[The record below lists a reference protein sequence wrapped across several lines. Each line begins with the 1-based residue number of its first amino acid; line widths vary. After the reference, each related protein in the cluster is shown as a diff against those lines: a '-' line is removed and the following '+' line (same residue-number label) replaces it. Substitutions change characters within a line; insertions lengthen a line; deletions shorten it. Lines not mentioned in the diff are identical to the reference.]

1 MSTAAAA
8 PTALPSGEGA
18 SARTQEHTL
27 PPVLGRLLSGT
38 FWLAIRTPLQAVL
51 ALWTIPLILEAVGAT
66 QSGAYAFAW
75 GFGFFQM
82 LFEFGMGSALQRQ
95 ISECWTKGDRP
106 GVDRAIAC
114 GMNFYA
120 AMALVQSIALLA
132 VADFAVPLSKYTA
145 DPGSY
150 QLIIKL
156 LLLQALTAPCYGTS
170 VVVSSVLQAARR
182 YDFMPRFELLV
193 IVARFL
199 VLYVG
204 VHAKVDFFL
213 IVVVQTVVQ
222 ISLSLGPGLWVISR
236 ELGNLPRFRGTRR
249 EDYWPLIH
257 ISFYMFLI
265 QLSVVLADKLDTTI
279 LGYTLKDAGA
289 ATAVYTIV
297 SKPFSLIRQSG
308 WMLAYMVMP
317 AVASLAAARDAH
329 GLDRVKY
336 DGTRLHIGA
345 LLPVALLA
353 WVYAPQLLT
362 LWIGDKL
369 ENVPNAAVAA
379 GSLRLFLLATA
390 PLLLAVPVQVS
401 LGMNKIKVIALASIG
416 GALVNLPISI
426 ALTLWL
432 KTINGVILGTVLT
445 TLFSNFLIPGLYVMR
460 VLDYDAWTFVKRTLA
475 PPLAGALALLLTTS
489 VMIRIDPFH
498 PSPSGGMSLLRW
510 WPLIVHVAM
519 GCAGYVAGYLL
530 VPIGRG
536 DLNELA
542 GKLRRKTA

>member
-1 MSTAAAA
+1 MSTATAPPTTQPSDEGTSA
-8 PTALPSGEGA
+8 PTH
-18 SARTQEHTL
+18 EHKL
-27 PPVLGRLLSGT
+27 PPVLGRLLSGS
-38 FWLAIRTPLQAVL
+38 FWLAVRTPLQAIL
-51 ALWTIPLILEAVGAT
+51 ALWTIPLILQAVGAT

-120 AMALVQSIALLA
+120 AMALVQSVALLA
-132 VADFAVPLSKYTA
+132 VAYLAVPYSEHAA

-150 QLIIKL
+150 RLIMKL
-156 LLLQALTAPCYGTS
+156 LWLQALTAPCYGTS

-182 YDFMPRFELLV
+182 YDFMPRFELVV

-199 VLYVG
+199 VLYLG

-213 IVVVQTVVQ
+213 IVVLQTIVQV
-222 ISLSLGPGLWVISR
+222 SLSLGPALWVMSR
-236 ELGNLPRFRGTRR
+236 ELGYLPRFRGTRR

-279 LGYTLKDAGA
+279 LGYTLENAGA

-329 GLDRVKY
+329 GLNRVKY

-345 LLPVALLA
+345 LLPIPLLA
-353 WVYAPQLLT
+353 WIYAPQVLT
-362 LWIGDKL
+362 LWIGDRL
-369 ENVPNAAVAA
+369 EGVADASVAA
-379 GSLRLFLLATA
+379 GSMRLFLLATL
-390 PLLLAVPVQVS
+390 PLVLSVPAQVS
-401 LGMNKIKVIALASIG
+401 LGMNKIKVIALCSIS
-416 GALVNLPISI
+416 GALVNLPVSI
-426 ALTLWL
+426 VLTLWL
-432 KTINGVILGTVLT
+432 KNINGVIFGTVLT
-445 TLFSNFLIPGLYVMR
+445 TLFSNFLIPGLYIKR
-460 VLDYDAWTFVKRTLA
+460 ELGYDGPTVLKRTLA
-475 PPLAGALALLLTTS
+475 PPAAGALMLLLTAW
-489 VMIRIDPFH
+489 VMTRLDPFH

-510 WPLIVHVAM
+510 WPLIAHVGVA
-519 GCAGYVAGYLL
+519 CAGYVVGYLL

-542 GKLRRKTA
+542 SKLRR

>member
-1 MSTAAAA
+1 MQ
-8 PTALPSGEGA
+8 PSDEGT
-18 SARTQEHTL
+18 SARSQERKL

-38 FWLAIRTPLQAVL
+38 FWLAVRTPLQAIL
-51 ALWTIPLILEAVGAT
+51 ALWTIPLILQAVGAKE
-66 QSGAYAFAW
+66 SGAYAFAW

-120 AMALVQSIALLA
+120 AMALVQSVALLA
-132 VADFAVPLSKYTA
+132 VAYFAVPFSRHAA

-150 QLIIKL
+150 ALIMKL
-156 LLLQALTAPCYGTS
+156 LWLQALTAPCYGTS

-199 VLYVG
+199 VLYLG

-213 IVVVQTVVQ
+213 IVVLQTIVQV
-222 ISLSLGPGLWVISR
+222 SLSLGPALWVMTR
-236 ELGNLPRFRGTRR
+236 ELGYLPRFRGTRR
-249 EDYWPLIH
+249 EDYWPLMH

-279 LGYTLKDAGA
+279 LGYTLTNAGA

-308 WMLAYMVMP
+308 WTLAYMVMP
-317 AVASLAAARDAH
+317 AVASLAAARDDH
-329 GLDRVKY
+329 GLERVKY

-345 LLPVALLA
+345 LVPIALLA

-362 LWIGDKL
+362 LWIGDRL
-369 ENVPNAAVAA
+369 EGVPDASVAA
-379 GSLRLFLLATA
+379 GSLRLFLLATL
-390 PLLLAVPVQVS
+390 PLVFSVPVQVA
-401 LGMNKIKVIALASIG
+401 LGMNKIRLIALSSIG
-416 GALVNLPISI
+416 GALINLPISI

-432 KTINGVILGTVLT
+432 KNINGVILGTVLT
-445 TLFSNFLIPGLYVMR
+445 TLFSNFLIPGLYLKR
-460 VLDYDAWTFVKRTLA
+460 VLNYDGWAVLKRTLA
-475 PPLAGALALLLTTS
+475 PPMAGALALLLTTS
-489 VMIRIDPFH
+489 VMTRIDPFH

-510 WPLIVHVAM
+510 WPLIVHLAIACV
-519 GCAGYVAGYLL
+519 GYIVGYLL

-542 GKLRRKTA
+542 GKLKLRRRASA